1 MRVGILSILLSGFI
15 LYGCVPKQKI
25 DYNTLMFIDSVSDDT
40 VSIYE
45 VGASSSECITKPAN
59 VNEDE
64 KNEKKGEVKILQ
76 LDEGKF
82 FVISTTKSEIL
93 EIAKRDCVYY
103 VRYKGNKK

>member
-15 LYGCVPKQKI
+15 FYGCVPKQKI

-45 VGASSSECITKPAN
+45 VGASSSECITKPVN

-64 KNEKKGEVKILQ
+64 NEKKGEIKILQ
-76 LDEGKF
+76 SDENRF
-82 FVISTTKSEIL
+82 FVVSATKSDIL